1 MIYTTESYERDLIGG
16 ILYDTS
22 LLEQLKVKHDQL
34 QGNIYKTI
42 LQAITELYNGK
53 QEVNE
58 ITVYEKVK
66 EKSNIMLSDLT
77 TLSKNAIGINSKNFD
92 SIQNVIIE
100 AYNKKSLEIVLLNAL
115 NSIQEQGDYEKVKS
129 DLKDFCIN
137 NEQTGTNLYSLG
149 ESVASTIEIVE
160 KRMKGEIKGMYTGFE
175 SMDNCLHGI
184 QKKNFYIVGARPSVG
199 KTAFALSLGERLGIE
214 NKGIFFSLEMSK
226 EQLCERIIAD
236 KSNCKMDNL
245 IEGTISEIE
254 MNKILESFAMLPI
267 ENIDIVED
275 EYMTIEE
282 LERTCRKVKRE
293 KGLDW
298 IVIDY
303 LTLLHAEKKFNT
315 LREEINY
322 ISRSLK
328 ILSNKLDIAVICL
341 TQLNRAVESRAD
353 NTPMMSDIRESGQI
367 EQDANVI
374 LFLSRPLDINKLE
387 IDDFIRVDIK
397 KNRNGRANIHFHLH
411 YDKDTQSFTALN
423 IKQEKDFTRN
433 LSS

>member
-1 MIYTTESYERDLIGG
+1 MIYSNEVYEKNLIGA
-16 ILYDTS
+16 ILSDTS

-34 QGNIYKTI
+34 QGKVYKNV
-42 LQAITELYNGK
+42 LQAIVGLYNDTGK
-53 QEVNE
+53 VDEVS
-58 ITVYEKVK
+58 VFEKVK
-66 EKSNIMLSDLT
+66 DKSNITLSDIVNM
-77 TLSKNAIGINSKNFD
+77 SAGAIGINSKTFD
-92 SIQNVIIE
+92 GIQNTIIE
-100 AYNKKSLEIVLLNAL
+100 AYNKKNVEVILLNAL
-115 NSIQEQGDYEKVKS
+115 NDIQRGVDYEKVKN

-137 NEQTGTNLYSLG
+137 NEQTGTKIYSLG

-160 KRMKGEIKGMYTGFE
+160 KRIKGEIKGMYTGFE

-184 QKKNFYIVGARPSVG
+184 QKKNFYVIGARPSVG

-254 MNKILESFAMLPI
+254 MNKILDSFAMLPI

-293 KGLDW
+293 RGLDW

-397 KNRNGRANIHFHLH
+397 KNRNGKANIYFHLH

-423 IKQEKDFTRN
+423 IEQEKGFTRN